1 MEEEIKRDGN
11 WIVLSEIGV
20 VDEDINL
27 DWQVQEES
35 QEITEQLVWQ
45 EEDLEKLLQDFFTE
59 NSRCEDEDVLQD
71 IGLCDLVQWVNDF
84 DVTTFGT
91 VS

>member
-71 IGLCDLVQWVNDF
+71 IDLCDLVQWVNDF